1 MSSKKGTK
9 RFWTAELR
17 ELAGEHLEAKA
28 AEEAA
33 LAAAA
38 KQLFAR
44 FSAQYAIWRNAVSC
58 AAELDCLLSLAR
70 ASSAARSRA
79 CARSHMMPMG
89 CRSISITVP
98 AAHRCGY
105 DKRGRCGSHG
115 PPVRVHTA
123 SSCT

>member
-44 FSAQYAIWRNAVSC
+44 FSAQYAVWRNAVSC
-58 AAELDCLLSLAR
+58 AEMQPRCSRDVAEMQPRCSRD
-70 ASSAARSRA
+70 AAE
-79 CARSHMMPMG
+79 M
-89 CRSISITVP
+89 
-98 AAHRCGY
+98 
-105 DKRGRCGSHG
+105 
-115 PPVRVHTA
+115 
-123 SSCT
+123 